1 MGLDELE
8 RIEKVFTIFED
19 NSQRATFSVS
29 ETKND
34 YFVLKSEMVA
44 VPSGE
49 IQLLDEIE
57 LHRDE
62 LKLLGK
68 WIVDTL

>member
-1 MGLDELE
+1 ME

-19 NSQRATFSVS
+19 ASQRATFSVI
-29 ETKND
+29 EKNSD

-62 LKLLGK
+62 LKSLGK
-68 WIVDTL
+68 WIVETL